1 MYFFFFFIK
10 PTIFFNV
17 FSDFNKMAEKRK
29 FSDGKTFGRPKF
41 RTEKFS
47 DKKKSES
54 FSVRKFSFLIYT
66 TKFMSIVQRLQLTQD
81 VELPTIMARNCL
93 V

>member
-1 MYFFFFFIK
+1 
-10 PTIFFNV
+10 
-17 FSDFNKMAEKRK
+17 MAEKRK

-54 FSVRKFSFLIYT
+54 FSVRKFSFLMYLYIQFLIFCFSFEYHQQHKWQLYSIREWFSIYISNL
-66 TKFMSIVQRLQLTQD
+66 KQL
-81 VELPTIMARNCL
+81 
-93 V
+93 